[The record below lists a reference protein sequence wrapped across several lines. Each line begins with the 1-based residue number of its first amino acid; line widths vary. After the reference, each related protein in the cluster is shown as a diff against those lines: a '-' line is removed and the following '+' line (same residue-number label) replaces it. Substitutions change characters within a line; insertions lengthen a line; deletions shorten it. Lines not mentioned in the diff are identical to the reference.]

1 MPRSTAPSPSTT
13 ASTTSLGLSSFHERH
28 RILEEEHQWLLKQI
42 KRKRSELKNFLDQM
56 RSIATQ
62 IFQQA
67 IPVYNQLTALDA
79 EIHAL
84 FEEILTSRKLGQK
97 SQLEIRR
104 LYRSLQLFGLLSPQV
119 NEDERVD
126 EVLSNSSSDDSNA
139 EPESD
144 FFNQYKNTHHSHQ
157 DHSDNPFNQPPEQSP
172 PDREIRQTFLK
183 LASMFH
189 PDKVADGETQSQYTE
204 IMKEVNR
211 AYAEGDVARL
221 LEIERQHH
229 LQQEIDLAR
238 TTKSQ
243 IERLCLQR
251 EQDNQLLF
259 AQYENLKKE
268 LRTARNTPQ
277 GKIVK
282 DYRAC
287 QKQGI
292 DAVAEMILELESQVK
307 HVESIR
313 NFVRDFRDRKI
324 TIKEFLRGPV
334 GAPVPEEAE
343 EILEMMLGQL
353 LGIKF

>member
-1 MPRSTAPSPSTT
+1 
-13 ASTTSLGLSSFHERH
+13 
-28 RILEEEHQWLLKQI
+28 
-42 KRKRSELKNFLDQM
+42 
-56 RSIATQ
+56 
-62 IFQQA
+62 
-67 IPVYNQLTALDA
+67 
-79 EIHAL
+79 
-84 FEEILTSRKLGQK
+84 
-97 SQLEIRR
+97 
-104 LYRSLQLFGLLSPQV
+104 
-119 NEDERVD
+119 
-126 EVLSNSSSDDSNA
+126 
-139 EPESD
+139 
-144 FFNQYKNTHHSHQ
+144 
-157 DHSDNPFNQPPEQSP
+157 
-172 PDREIRQTFLK
+172 
-183 LASMFH
+183 MFH

-229 LQQEIDLAR
+229 LQQEIDLAQ

-251 EQDNQLLF
+251 EQDNQLLR

-268 LRTARNTPQ
+268 LRTARHTPQ
-277 GKIVK
+277 GEIVK

-307 HVESIR
+307 KIERIR

-324 TIKEFLRGPV
+324 TIKEFLGGPI
-334 GAPVPEEAE
+334 GTPVPEEAE
-343 EILEMMLGQL
+343 EILEMLLGQL